1 MHEPTS
7 FAAAFLALA
16 AISGCGGGKEL
27 SAFDRTWEIKS
38 GEWHLEGAALVGRGG
53 VIMSAEEQADMVLEV
68 DVEAAGMG
76 DRTFGI
82 GFRQQPREPGPE
94 GEKKGAGYG
103 FNFTGNRTF
112 NVFKGKDNTWSPVN
126 PAWTSFQ
133 PSPALD
139 PVKNHVVVKVAGRR
153 GDIDVN
159 GKRVASFEDDLF
171 LKGRV
176 SFWVESTAL
185 PVKITNVRI
194 GKGANR

>member
-1 MHEPTS
+1 MKQATTS
-7 FAAAFLALA
+7 AAALLALA
-16 AISGCGGGKEL
+16 TLAGCGKGEIT
-27 SAFDRTWEIKS
+27 AFDRTWEIK
-38 GEWHLEGAALVGRGG
+38 GGDWHLEGSALVGRGG

-76 DRTFGI
+76 DRAFGV
-82 GFRQQPREPGPE
+82 GFRQQPRAPGPE

-126 PAWTSFQ
+126 PAWTTFQ
-133 PSPALD
+133 SSPALD
-139 PVKNHVVVKVAGRR
+139 PAKNHVVIKVAGRKTE
-153 GDIDVN
+153 IDVN
-159 GKRVASFEDDLF
+159 GKRVASFEDDMF